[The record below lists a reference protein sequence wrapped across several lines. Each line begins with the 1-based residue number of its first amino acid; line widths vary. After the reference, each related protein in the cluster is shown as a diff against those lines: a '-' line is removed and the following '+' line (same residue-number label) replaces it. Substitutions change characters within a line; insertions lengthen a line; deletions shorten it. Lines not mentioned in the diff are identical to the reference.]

1 MTKENLAKKPQRM
14 NKQKLDKLAKEIEA
28 SHKHVSDVEDLTIGQ
43 LMVMANDGL
52 VNDDLLDNL
61 YYHLLDSKKVRN
73 YFK

>member
-1 MTKENLAKKPQRM
+1 M
-14 NKQKLDKLAKEIEA
+14 
-28 SHKHVSDVEDLTIGQ
+28 SDVEDLTIGQ

>member
-1 MTKENLAKKPQRM
+1 MTKENLAKKP
-14 NKQKLDKLAKEIEA
+14 A
-28 SHKHVSDVEDLTIGQ
+28 SHKHVINVADLTIGQ

>member
-1 MTKENLAKKPQRM
+1 MTKENLAKKP
-14 NKQKLDKLAKEIEA
+14 A

-52 VNDDLLDNL
+52 VNDDLLDDL
-61 YYHLLDSKKVRN
+61 YYHLLDNKKVRN